1 MMKPIRTWLP
11 ATLFALWMGGMPL
24 TAAANPAV
32 EPVAQAMQEKP
43 FAKQHI
49 ALQITDADAEKQQL
63 LLNVARNLLT
73 YYGADQLDLE
83 VVAFGPGIRLLLK
96 GNEHAPQI
104 TALSQEGIRFTACH
118 NSMNALEKKLGHPIE
133 LIPVARVAP
142 AGIVR
147 LNELAQAGYFVD
159 RP

>member
-1 MMKPIRTWLP
+1 MMKPIRTWLL

-24 TAAANPAV
+24 PAAANPAV

-96 GNEHAPQI
+96 GNEHASQI
-104 TALSQEGIRFTACH
+104 TALSQEGIRFTACR
-118 NSMNALEKKLGHPIE
+118 NSMNALEKKLGQPIE
-133 LIPVARVAP
+133 LIPVARVTP